1 VTEPGRES
9 KLRTLEEAAELIPDG
24 ATIGIG
30 GLSMNYAP
38 MAFVRTLAR
47 RRVKDLTVVAV
58 VAGMPIE
65 WLVAGGCVRRV
76 LSGLVSLEGFGLAP
90 RFRQAVQART
100 VEFEEYSEHSLIARL
115 QAAAYRLPMMPTRA
129 GLGTDVLGL
138 HPDTMRPVTDEVTGE
153 AYVACTP
160 LPLDFAVVHAT
171 AADTRGNVRVE
182 PKLMWMD
189 AEVVRAAANT
199 IVTVEKIV
207 PESSFRD
214 NPAATSYPRFL
225 VDTVAEAR
233 WGAYPLSCFP
243 RYGYDG
249 DFFRAYVKA
258 HGDEAAGQAFW
269 SERIDT
275 PESHGDF
282 LDANGGAHALLNIA
296 RRTV

>member
-1 VTEPGRES
+1 MTEPARES

-24 ATIGIG
+24 ATVGIG

-65 WLVAGGCVRRV
+65 WLVAAGCVRRV

-90 RFRQAVQART
+90 RFRQAVQAGT

-258 HGDEAAGQAFW
+258 HGDPAAGQAFW

-282 LDANGGAHALLNIA
+282 LAANGGAHALLAIS